1 MKVRTA
7 VLVWLV
13 AVFACFVPVWL
24 WTVRLPDCRPPAT
37 LRLPPAAVLDRAAPR
52 YRVFVLAPDTE
63 LAWRTSAALS
73 QLLVAAPAAA
83 DNSTFADAT
92 FGALAV
98 PRATLRRLAH
108 SADVEA
114 ALRAAHLAE
123 EQAGLFD
130 VFVVRAADADAQ
142 PAMAVGRGRAAWV
155 VAADF
160 APGSAADIAAAVR
173 AVVRPVERCWQSVRA
188 RVLAPGAPLVRP
200 AEEYVLAFTLLFE
213 DAGTDAAGRA
223 RGWDFAAA
231 EARYLAPLRAALAPA
246 VATRV
251 RSDVLRYARLNA
263 DLGTAERDGRR
274 VHTLARRAAPFALQ
288 PRGEDW
294 HVDRSVVA
302 PLADTTL
309 RTVVSAVVV
318 VPRADHA
325 PLYIEDDAGSSSSS
339 RSRRPALHDSVFV
352 DDFGMIYVLNDAAG
366 SADEGED
373 GDGDISAAALGGVF
387 RAFVAHFRAVLGLS
401 SAYVAAEDAVHV
413 HYRGSGGVLR
423 WEADAVAAASVCHAA
438 RRAARLHRALVAERA
453 DKRYIALPPATCAA
467 LAEAQ
472 RALDRVHAPAAAAA
486 HEAWRALTLVE
497 AATGR
502 PDVTVV
508 CDVPDEHLYALY
520 LPLFGP
526 VVVQLFTLI
535 RVRVA
540 HVLRKRRA
548 ARAAS

>member
-1 MKVRTA
+1 MAGMRTA
-7 VLVWLV
+7 ILVWLV

-24 WTVRLPDCRPPAT
+24 WTVRLPDCPLPAT

-52 YRVFVLAPDTE
+52 YRVFVVAADSE
-63 LAWRTSAALS
+63 LAWRTSSALS
-73 QLLVAAPAAA
+73 QLLVDAAA
-83 DNSTFADAT
+83 AVDNSTFADAA
-92 FGALAV
+92 FSAV
-98 PRATLRRLAH
+98 AMRADAIRRILRSTDVEATLR
-108 SADVEA
+108 EA
-114 ALRAAHLAE
+114 RLAE
-123 EQAGLFD
+123 EQPGLFD
-130 VFVVRAADADAQ
+130 VFVVRAGDAGAQ
-142 PAMAVGRGRAAWV
+142 PTMDVGRGRCAWV

-160 APGSAADIAAAVR
+160 APGSAADLAAAVR
-173 AVVRPVERCWQSVRA
+173 AAVRPVERCWQSVRA
-188 RVLAPGAPLVRP
+188 RVLGAGAPLVRP
-200 AEEYVLAFTLLFE
+200 AEEYVLSFTLLFE
-213 DAGTDAAGRA
+213 DAGTDAATGRA

-231 EARYLAPLRAALAPA
+231 EARYLAALQAALAPA
-246 VATRV
+246 VALRV

-263 DLGTAERDGRR
+263 DVDTVERAGRR
-274 VHTLARRAAPFALQ
+274 VHTLARRAVPFALQ

-294 HVDRSVVA
+294 HVDRSGA
-302 PLADTTL
+302 TTLADATV
-309 RTVVSAVVV
+309 RTVVSCVVV

-325 PLYIEDDAGSSSSS
+325 PLYVADDSD
-339 RSRRPALHDSVFV
+339 RRGTLHDSVFV
-352 DDFGMIYVLNDAAG
+352 DDFGMLYVLNDAAG
-366 SADEGED
+366 
-373 GDGDISAAALGGVF
+373 GDIGADALAGVF

-438 RRAARLHRALVAERA
+438 RRAARLHAALVAERA
-453 DKRYIALPPATCAA
+453 DKRYIALPRATCAA

-472 RALDRVHAPAAAAA
+472 RALDRVHATNATAAATPDDVHA
-486 HEAWRALTLVE
+486 AWRALALVE
-497 AATGR
+497 QATGR

-526 VVVQLFTLI
+526 VVVQLFTLV

-548 ARAAS
+548 AREHAETAN